1 VSYGLPLRRS
11 LTRSV
16 NIASTKCLR
25 FTSLRGCGKY
35 ARSRCGGVE
44 MKRTHHCNE
53 LRPAHIGQ
61 TVTLAGWVH
70 SRRDLGGLIFIDVR
84 DREGRT
90 QTVFDPS
97 DLPKD
102 LFEKASGLRSE
113 SVIEV
118 TGKVRQRPEG
128 TNNSKIHTGEV
139 EVMVTGL
146 DVLNIAE
153 PLPFQIDDPEVA
165 SKVNEE
171 LRLKYR
177 YLDLRRPEMARN
189 LRLRSKVATAARV
202 FFDEQGFL
210 EVETPIL
217 FKSTPEGARE
227 FLVPSRV
234 HPGQFYALPQSPQQ
248 FKQILM
254 VAGVERYFQIARCF
268 RDEDQRADRQLE
280 FTQVDIEMS
289 FIDREDIYALIEGLL
304 KRVWKT
310 ALNMDIPT
318 PFKRLSYF
326 EALNRYGID
335 KPDLRFAM
343 ELVDFTDDFR
353 ASSFKVF
360 SGAVANGGVVK
371 AINAK
376 GLAGATQGQIETMT
390 EYAKSFGAKGLAFIK
405 VENGEWRSPIVKF
418 FSDAEKAALTQ
429 KLAIEKGD
437 LILFAADQWLNA
449 CEILGRIRLYCA
461 DVLKSQGKLNIPTTR
476 FDFLWVIDFP
486 LLSFDKEQN
495 RWYSSHHPFTAP
507 VADDIPHLKTDPK
520 KVRGQHYD
528 IVVNGVELG
537 GGSIRIHQPDVQK
550 TIFEEILQIP
560 PDMVQARFGYMLEA
574 FKYGAPPHGGIA
586 LGFDRLNAILCNTPS
601 IRDVIAFPKTA
612 KAADLMVDSPAPAEP
627 KQLRDLHIQL
637 RVPEKKEPA

>member
-1 VSYGLPLRRS
+1 
-11 LTRSV
+11 
-16 NIASTKCLR
+16 
-25 FTSLRGCGKY
+25 
-35 ARSRCGGVE
+35 
-44 MKRTHHCNE
+44 MKRSHHCNE

-61 TVTLAGWVH
+61 DVCLAGWVH

-97 DLPKD
+97 DLPKEV
-102 LFEKASGLRSE
+102 FEGASILRSE
-113 SVIEV
+113 SVV
-118 TGKVRQRPEG
+118 LVRGKVRQRPTG
-128 TNNSKIHTGEV
+128 TNNSKIPTGEV
-139 EVMVTGL
+139 EVMAT
-146 DVLNIAE
+146 DVELLNLAE
-153 PLPFQIDDPEVA
+153 PLPFQIDDPETA

-171 LRLKYR
+171 MRLKYR
-177 YLDLRRPEMARN
+177 YLDLRRPEMAKN
-189 LRLRSKVATAARV
+189 LRLRSKVATATRV
-202 FFDEQGFL
+202 FLDEQGFL

-254 VAGVERYFQIARCF
+254 VAGVERYFQLARCF

-280 FTQVDIEMS
+280 FTQVDLEMS
-289 FIDREDIYALIEGLL
+289 FIEREDIYALIEGLL

-318 PFKRLSYF
+318 PFKRLTF
-326 EALNRYGID
+326 EEAINRYGID
-335 KPDLRFAM
+335 KPDTRFGI
-343 ELVDFTDDFR
+343 ELVDLTEDFR

-376 GLAGATQGQIETMT
+376 ELAGATQGQIETMT

-405 VENGEWRSPIVKF
+405 VEGGEWKSPIVKF
-418 FSDAEKAALTQ
+418 FNEAEKKALVE
-429 KLAIEKGD
+429 KLKIEEGD

-461 DVLKSQGKLNIPTTR
+461 DVLKGQGKLTIPTDR
-476 FDFLWVIDFP
+476 FDFLWVVDFP

-507 VADDIPHLKTDPK
+507 VAEDVPLLKSEPK

-528 IVVNGVELG
+528 IVVNGTELG
-537 GGSIRIHQPDVQK
+537 GGSIRIHRPDVQE
-550 TIFEEILQIP
+550 TIFKEILQIP
-560 PDMVQARFGYMLEA
+560 EDMVKARFGYMLEA

-586 LGFDRLNAILCNTPS
+586 LGFDRMIAILCNTPS

-612 KAADLMVDSPAPAEP
+612 KASDLMTESPAPVEA
-627 KQLRDLHIQL
+627 KQLRDLHLQL
-637 RVPEKKEPA
+637 KVAQPPAPPADPKKP

>member
-1 VSYGLPLRRS
+1 
-11 LTRSV
+11 
-16 NIASTKCLR
+16 
-25 FTSLRGCGKY
+25 
-35 ARSRCGGVE
+35 

-61 TVTLAGWVH
+61 TVTLSGWVH
-70 SRRDLGGLIFIDVR
+70 SRRDLGGLIFIDIR

-97 DLPKD
+97 DLTPE
-102 LFEKASGLRSE
+102 LFVQAAALRSE
-113 SVIEV
+113 CVVSI
-118 TGKVRQRPEG
+118 TGKVRHRPDG
-128 TNNSKIHTGEV
+128 TNNAKIPTGEI
-139 EVMVTGL
+139 EVGVTAL
-146 DVLNIAE
+146 EVLNMAE
-153 PLPFQIDDPEVA
+153 VLPFPVDDPEIA

-189 LRLRSKVATAARV
+189 LKVRSKVAIATRSYM
-202 FFDEQGFL
+202 DDQGFL
-210 EVETPIL
+210 EVETPTL

-227 FLVPSRV
+227 FLVPNRRE
-234 HPGQFYALPQSPQQ
+234 PGTFYALPQSPQQ

-254 VAGVERYFQIARCF
+254 VAGVEKYFQLARCY
-268 RDEDQRADRQLE
+268 RDEDLRADRQPE

-310 ALNMDIPT
+310 ALNIDVPT
-318 PFKRLSYF
+318 PFKRISF
-326 EALNRYGID
+326 EEALNRYGID
-335 KPDLRFAM
+335 KPDTRFAM
-343 ELVDFTDDFR
+343 ELVDMTEDFR
-353 ASSFKVF
+353 ASTFKVF
-360 SGAVANGGVVK
+360 SGTIANGGVVK
-371 AINAK
+371 ALNAK

-405 VENGEWRSPIVKF
+405 VEKGADGATVEWKSPIVKF
-418 FSDAEKAALTQ
+418 FSDAEKVALTQ
-429 KLAIEKGD
+429 KLAIQEGD

-449 CEILGRIRLYCA
+449 CEILGKIRLYCA
-461 DVLKSQGKLNIPTTR
+461 DVLKGQGKLTIPVDQ
-476 FDFLWVIDFP
+476 FNFLWVIEFP
-486 LLSFDKEQN
+486 LLGFDREQN

-507 VADDIPHLKTDPK
+507 VTEDIPLLKTDPK

-528 IVVNGVELG
+528 VVVNGVELG

-550 TIFEEILQIP
+550 TIFEELLAIP
-560 PDMVQARFGYMLEA
+560 PEETKLRFGYMLDA

-586 LGFDRLNAILCNTPS
+586 LGFDRLIAILCGATS

-612 KAADLMVDSPAPAEP
+612 KGTCLMTDSPSQVSP
-627 KQLRDLHIQL
+627 KQLRDLYLEVRTQ
-637 RVPEKKEPA
+637 KKEPAAPAPAKP

>member
-1 VSYGLPLRRS
+1 LKSAQGTVRIP
-11 LTRSV
+11 V
-16 NIASTKCLR
+16 PA
-25 FTSLRGCGKY
+25 
-35 ARSRCGGVE
+35 GGIPE
-44 MKRTHHCNE
+44 SFDMKRTHHCNE
-53 LRPAHIGQ
+53 LRPLHIGQ
-61 TVTLAGWVH
+61 TVTLSGWVH

-97 DLPKD
+97 DLPKEV
-102 LFEKASGLRSE
+102 FEQASGLRSE
-113 SVIEV
+113 SVILV
-118 TGKVRQRPEG
+118 IGKVRQRPPG
-128 TNNSKIHTGEV
+128 TNNPKINTGEV
-139 EVMVTGL
+139 EIMVQTL
-146 DVLNIAE
+146 EVLNIADV
-153 PLPFQIDDPEVA
+153 LPFPVDDPEVA

-189 LRLRSKVATAARV
+189 LRIRSKVATATRV
-202 FFDEQGFL
+202 FLDEQCFL
-210 EVETPIL
+210 EVETPLL

-227 FLVPSRV
+227 FLVPSRI
-234 HPGQFYALPQSPQQ
+234 HPGHFYALPQSPQQ

-289 FIDREDIYALIEGLL
+289 FIEREDIYNLIEGLL

-310 ALNMDIPT
+310 ALDMDIPT
-318 PFKRLSYF
+318 PFKRLTF
-326 EALNRYGID
+326 AEALNRYGID
-335 KPDLRFAM
+335 KPDTRFAM
-343 ELVDFTDDFR
+343 ELVDMTEDFK
-353 ASSFKVF
+353 ASTFKVF
-360 SGAVANGGVVK
+360 SGAIAAGGVVK
-371 AINAK
+371 ALNAK
-376 GLAGATQGQIETMT
+376 GMAGATQGQIETMT

-405 VENGEWRSPIVKF
+405 VEKGEWKSPIVKF
-418 FSDAEKAALTQ
+418 FSETEKAALQ
-429 KLAIEKGD
+429 SKLQIEEGD

-461 DVLKSQGKLNIPTTR
+461 DVLKAQGKLNIPANQ
-476 FDFLWVIDFP
+476 FNFLWVVDFP
-486 LLSFDKEQN
+486 LLAFDKEQN

-507 VADDIPHLKTDPK
+507 VAEDVSFLKSDPK

-550 TIFEEILQIP
+550 TIFEEVLQIP
-560 PDMVQARFGYMLEA
+560 ADMVKARFGYMLEA
-574 FKYGAPPHGGIA
+574 FRYGAPPHGGIA
-586 LGFDRLNAILCNTPS
+586 LGFDRLNAILCGTNS

-612 KAADLMVDSPAPAEP
+612 KGTDLMTDSPAPVEP
-627 KQLRDLHIQL
+627 KQLRDLHIEL
-637 RVPEKKEPA
+637 KVPRKE